1 MAKTTKPK
9 RRKPK
14 PRPTPWEAAG
24 ERARVHYQRLM
35 EHPVP
40 EFIAAWEYWS
50 AELRITA
57 EDVKRLQEQAG
68 LSSRQGIGATTLRRW
83 VRGES
88 SPNLAGLAILTRL
101 LLGEKANWY
110 TDFIGRGRR
119 VLKELRYYDEL
130 ESRDE

>member
-9 RRKPK
+9 PDLA
-14 PRPTPWEAAG
+14 PREAAC
-24 ERARVHYQRLM
+24 ERARARYQRLLK
-35 EHPVP
+35 HPVP
-40 EFIAAWEYWS
+40 EFLAAWEYWS

-68 LSSRQGIGATTLRRW
+68 ISPKQGIGATTLRRW

-88 SPNLAGLAILTRL
+88 SPTLSGLASLTRL
-101 LLGEKANWY
+101 LLGDKANWY
-110 TDFIGRGRR
+110 TDFMDRGFR